1 MTTHP
6 TWTVRAVPTAAVLGG
21 GTAEVT
27 ALEPL
32 IDLHSHI
39 LPGID
44 DGSERDRDSVE
55 MARLAAADGISV
67 VACTPHRG
75 YSYDTTP
82 ERVVDGIEALQPQID
97 ATGIP
102 LRLVSGLEIAI
113 DRAIQMDEQE
123 LRAATLGGNGRW
135 LLIEMPF
142 HGWPLELPDLLTAL
156 EVRGFSAV
164 IAHPERS
171 QSVQAMPDR
180 MRDIVGRGAIVQL
193 TAASLTGENGPR
205 ALRCAEHLLHA
216 GFAHIIASDLSA
228 REQIVWHALGLSER
242 APLPSR
248 TMVINSPDSYATPIA
263 RRRMRRNSSSSCM
276 IWSAGRATMTASG
289 SACCTNNAASPMQG
303 AVFRPCGS
311 TMIFSIGS

>member
-1 MTTHP
+1 MGNGRSDP
-6 TWTVRAVPTAAVLGG
+6 WDDSLRVV
-21 GTAEVT
+21 
-27 ALEPL
+27 

-75 YSYDTTP
+75 YAYDTTP
-82 ERVVDGIEALQPQID
+82 GQVADGIAALQPQID
-97 ATGIP
+97 AAGIA
-102 LRLVSGLEIAI
+102 LTLVSGLEIAI

-142 HGWPLELPDLLTAL
+142 QGWPLELPDLLTAL

-180 MRDIVGRGAIVQL
+180 MRDIVGRGAILQL

-205 ALRCAEHLLHA
+205 PLRCAEHLLHV
-216 GFAHIIASDLSA
+216 GFAHIIASDMHSPTWRPPGLADGLKAAALMFHAKPDDLRWMVDDIPRAVLEGRDARPPRLPGAPKLEPVKKRDRSA
-228 REQIVWHALGLSER
+228 PRGPR
-242 APLPSR
+242 K
-248 TMVINSPDSYATPIA
+248 T
-263 RRRMRRNSSSSCM
+263 
-276 IWSAGRATMTASG
+276 
-289 SACCTNNAASPMQG
+289 
-303 AVFRPCGS
+303 
-311 TMIFSIGS
+311 